1 MIPND
6 FLDIL
11 IYKNY
16 ENRPRTSFKPRPD
29 RLTALYAEL
38 LHATLAQ
45 HQPGTANTAQSLEPF
60 SMVADED
67 DLLIAVTILVS
78 QGKLIVDKPVET
90 YERRETP
97 SVLTGYYYPLDPI
110 GIVWIEAIT
119 SDAYWR
125 AYRKGLLVTKSWQAC
140 QDIKEADDQTDI
152 WEGKLKEA
160 KNALAAWRRRRQSAE
175 KDLSQPLHPHLVDN
189 CNPSPESD
197 EL

>member
-38 LHATLAQ
+38 LHAT
-45 HQPGTANTAQSLEPF
+45 P
-60 SMVADED
+60 
-67 DLLIAVTILVS
+67 
-78 QGKLIVDKPVET
+78 
-90 YERRETP
+90 
-97 SVLTGYYYPLDPI
+97 
-110 GIVWIEAIT
+110 IT